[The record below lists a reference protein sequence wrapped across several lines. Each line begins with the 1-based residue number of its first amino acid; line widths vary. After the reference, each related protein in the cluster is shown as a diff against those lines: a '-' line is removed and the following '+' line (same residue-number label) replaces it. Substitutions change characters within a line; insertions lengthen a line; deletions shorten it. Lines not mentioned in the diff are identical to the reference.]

1 MTLSIPSGI
10 NFRTVRFGLQTNTQS
25 FISPLSGTVQ
35 TLELTGAR
43 WAGDFILPPMTRAQA
58 AEFLAFLQELGGMS
72 GRFYGYDP
80 SATEPRGNMTGSTL
94 LVNGASQAG
103 KSLVCDGA
111 AAFTTVLLKGDF
123 FEVNGELK
131 MIVADA
137 TSDGSGNVT
146 LNFAPSLRTSP
157 PDDATITTTNP
168 SCTMMLVDD
177 QQSFYDVNEVEHY
190 GVRFSGIEAFT

>member
-1 MTLSIPSGI
+1 MTLSIPNTIS
-10 NFRTVRFGLQTNTQS
+10 FRTVRFGLQTNTQS
-25 FISPLSGTVQ
+25 FVSPLSGTVQ

-43 WAGDFILPPMTRAQA
+43 WAGDFILSPMTRAQA
-58 AEFLAFLQELGGMS
+58 AEFIAFLQELGGMS

-80 SATEPRGNMTGSTL
+80 SATSPRGNMSGSAL
-94 LVNGASQAG
+94 KVDGASQTG

-111 AAFTTVLLKGDF
+111 ALSTAVLLKGDF
-123 FEVNGELK
+123 IEVNGELK

-146 LNFAPSLRTSP
+146 LSFAPALRASP
-157 PDDATITTTNP
+157 ADDADIVTSNP
-168 SCTMMLVDD
+168 KCTMMLVDD
-177 QQSFYDVNEVEHY
+177 QQGFYDVNEVQHY

>member
-1 MTLSIPSGI
+1 MTLSIPAGV

-25 FISPLSGTVQ
+25 FVSPLSGTVQ

-58 AEFLAFLQELGGMS
+58 AEFQAFLQELGGMA

-80 SATEPRGNMTGSTL
+80 SATSPRGNMSGSSIK
-94 LVNGASQAG
+94 VNGGSQTG
-103 KSLVCDGA
+103 KSIVCDGA
-111 AAFTTVLLKGDF
+111 AVSTTVLLKGDF
-123 FEVNGELK
+123 IEVNGELK

-146 LNFAPSLRTSP
+146 LSFAPALRSSP
-157 PDDATITTTNP
+157 PDNTDVITSNP
-168 SCTMMLVDD
+168 KCTMMLVDD
-177 QQSFYDVNEVEHY
+177 QQSFYDVNEVQHY
-190 GVRFSGIEAFT
+190 GLRFSGIEAFV